1 MSRRVKSK
9 MAALVILSCYESRLY
24 RTGMKERGTF
34 VRVAIRN
41 N

>member
-24 RTGMKERGTF
+24 RTGMKERN
-34 VRVAIRN
+34 IRARSN
-41 N
+41 KK